1 MRVMIGWMVWVHVSE
16 GGDRMCGWMVRVV
29 LGWMVWVYV
38 SEGGDR
44 VDGVGA
50 C

>member
-1 MRVMIGWMVWVHVSE
+1 MHVSE
-16 GGDRMCGWMVRVV
+16 GGDGVE
-29 LGWMVWVYV
+29 VWVYV